1 MLTSVCVCEAER
13 DDAFKAQEAAEAG
26 EAYAKEQAEIFQ
38 QARLK
43 AETQQRK
50 AEEQVPRIW
59 KRICFTI
66 SLNRL
71 KGSLSKP

>member
-1 MLTSVCVCEAER
+1 MLTSVCEAER
-13 DDAFKAQEAAEAG
+13 DEAFKAQEAAEAG

-50 AEEQVPRIW
+50 AEEQVPVRIW
-59 KRICFTI
+59 KRICFRI
-66 SLNRL
+66 SLNRF
-71 KGSLSKP
+71 KRSLSKP